1 MEDKLTE
8 LEQVKSEYIAKMKKV
23 ALIEAGFS
31 IEEASDYIKF
41 IKADDEE
48 EIERQALDL
57 IADVKQHVT
66 TSRKPNNGTW
76 KPF

>member
-1 MEDKLTE
+1 MEEKLAE
-8 LEQVKSEYIAKMKKV
+8 LEQAKTEYIAKMKKV

-48 EIERQALDL
+48 EIERQAMDL
-57 IADVKQHVT
+57 IADVKQHIT
-66 TSRKPNNGTW
+66 TSAKPNNGTW

>member
-1 MEDKLTE
+1 MDEQTSK
-8 LEQVKSEYIAKMKKV
+8 LEQVKAEYIEKMKKV

-31 IEEASDYIKF
+31 VDEAGDYIKF
-41 IKADDEE
+41 IKGDDEE

-66 TSRKPNNGTW
+66 TSAKPNNGTW

>member
-1 MEDKLTE
+1 MDDKLKE
-8 LEQVKSEYIAKMKKV
+8 LEQAKAEYIAKMKKV

-31 IEEASDYIKF
+31 VDEAGDYIKF
-41 IKADDEE
+41 IKADDEDS
-48 EIERQALDL
+48 IERQALDL

-66 TSRKPNNGTW
+66 SNKPQNNVW

>member
-1 MEDKLTE
+1 MDEQTSK
-8 LEQVKSEYIAKMKKV
+8 LEQVKAEYVEKMKKV

-31 IEEASDYIKF
+31 VDEASDYIKF

-66 TSRKPNNGTW
+66 TSRKPSNNVW

>member
-1 MEDKLTE
+1 MDDKLKE

-31 IEEASDYIKF
+31 VDEASDYIKF

-66 TSRKPNNGTW
+66 TSKKPNNNVW

>member
-1 MEDKLTE
+1 MNEQISK
-8 LEQVKSEYIAKMKKV
+8 LEQAKAEYIAKMKKV

-31 IEEASDYIKF
+31 VDEAGDYIKF
-41 IKADDEE
+41 IKADDED
-48 EIERQALDL
+48 EIERQAMDL

-66 TSRKPNNGTW
+66 TSKKQNNVW

>member
-1 MEDKLTE
+1 MDDKLKE
-8 LEQVKSEYIAKMKKV
+8 LEQAKTEYIEKMKKV

-31 IEEASDYIKF
+31 VDEAGDYIKF
-41 IKADDEE
+41 IKADDED
-48 EIERQALDL
+48 EIERQAMDL

-66 TSRKPNNGTW
+66 TNKVRNNTW

>member
-1 MEDKLTE
+1 MDEQTSK
-8 LEQVKSEYIAKMKKV
+8 LEQVKAEYVEKMKKV

-31 IEEASDYIKF
+31 IEEAGDYIKF

-48 EIERQALDL
+48 EIERQAMDL

-66 TSRKPNNGTW
+66 TIKKPSKNVW

>member
-8 LEQVKSEYIAKMKKV
+8 LEQVKSEYIEKMKKV

-31 IEEASDYIKF
+31 INEAGDYIKF
-41 IKADDEE
+41 IKADDED
-48 EIERQALDL
+48 EIERQALEL
-57 IADVKQHVT
+57 VEDVKRHMT
-66 TSRKPNNGTW
+66 TSAKPNNGTW

>member
-1 MEDKLTE
+1 MEEKLTE
-8 LEQVKSEYIAKMKKV
+8 LERAKAEYIEKIKKV

-31 IEEASDYIKF
+31 IDEAGAYIKF
-41 IKADDEE
+41 IKADEVD

-57 IADVKQHVT
+57 IADVKQSVT
-66 TSRKPNNGTW
+66 SNKPQNSVW

>member
-1 MEDKLTE
+1 MYDKLKE
-8 LEQVKSEYIAKMKKV
+8 LEQVKAEYVEKMKKV

-31 IEEASDYIKF
+31 IDEAGDYVKF

-48 EIERQALDL
+48 EIERQAMDL

-66 TSRKPNNGTW
+66 TSKKPNNNVW